1 MKRTVH
7 LKVFSTLISGGLIC
21 LIVLLVQAQKKPTP
35 TPTPEKKVRVE
46 DAIERRV
53 SENKVI
59 FKSGFDLTQTSVN
72 RGEISQKMTT
82 AQNQARRVI
91 VGEIDCQCKLK
102 PGTNSGN
109 CRYSIEN
116 TTVTCTEHGGCTC
129 KLVLTTK
136 STQ

>member
-35 TPTPEKKVRVE
+35 TPEKKIRIE
-46 DAIERRV
+46 DAVERRV
-53 SENKVI
+53 SENKVV
-59 FKSGFDLTQTSVN
+59 FKSGFDLTQTSGN
-72 RGEISQKMTT
+72 AGEVSQKMTT
-82 AQNQARRVI
+82 AQNQPRRVI

-102 PGTNSGN
+102 PGTTSGN

-116 TTVTCTEHGGCTC
+116 TTVTCTENGGCAC
-129 KLVLTTK
+129 KLVLTSK
-136 STQ
+136 ATQ